1 MRAMIMAAGVGSRLE
16 PLTINVPKPMVPVVN
31 RPAMEH
37 IIALLRRHGIR
48 EIVENLWYLPE
59 HIRGYFGNGNAFG
72 VQLRYSREEKLRGTA
87 GGMLAAKD
95 LLLEDSG
102 WTSTDKWPAPGT
114 FVLMAGDALT
124 SANLTRLI
132 AFHKSRNALAT
143 IGLKRVDDVSGFG
156 IVITDEDGRI
166 VRFQE
171 KPRPEEADSDLANTM
186 IYVFEPEVFEYIPSH
201 GTPDFGRDIFPA
213 LVREDVPFYGFPLDE
228 YWCDIG
234 TLAKYHASH
243 KDILLGKAGLALP
256 GEELRQGVFVCEGT
270 ELHHSAKLCA
280 PVFIGERVAIGE
292 GATIGPYSVI
302 GDRCEIGEQAF
313 VSGSIVWNN
322 TKVGRRANLVDCVV
336 GSDCYLAA
344 GASLGEGVVLSDAC
358 VVEEDSVIKPNVR
371 IDPGRIVKRKVAK
384 G

>member
-31 RPAMEH
+31 KPAMEH
-37 IIALLRRHGIR
+37 IIALLRQHGITK
-48 EIVENLWYLPE
+48 VVANLWYLPE
-59 HIRGYFGNGNAFG
+59 HIEGYFGNGDDFG
-72 VQLRYSREEKLRGTA
+72 VKLSYSREERLRGTA

-95 LLLEDSG
+95 LLLRDDGQEATGKGSA
-102 WTSTDKWPAPGT
+102 SGT

-124 SANLTRLI
+124 TANLTRLI
-132 AFHKSRNALAT
+132 EFHKSRNALAT

-166 VRFQE
+166 LRFQE
-171 KPRPEEADSDLANTM
+171 KPRPCQADSDLANTM
-186 IYVFEPEVFEYIPSH
+186 IYVFEPEIFECIPSC
-201 GTPDFGRDIFPA
+201 GTPDFGRDIFPL
-213 LVREDVPFYGFPLDE
+213 LVREGVPFYGLALDE

-243 KDILLGKAGLALP
+243 RDILNGKAGLALP
-256 GEELRQGVFVCEGT
+256 GEEVRQGVFVCEGA
-270 ELHHSAKLCA
+270 ELHDSATLCA
-280 PVFIGERVAIGE
+280 PVFIGEHVTIGQD
-292 GATIGPYSVI
+292 ATIGPYSVI
-302 GDRCEIGEQAF
+302 GDRCEISEQAI
-313 VSGSIVWNN
+313 VTGSIVWNN

-344 GASLGEGVVLSDAC
+344 GASLGEGVVLSDEC
-358 VVEEDSVIKPNVR
+358 VVEEDSVIKRNVR

-384 G
+384 W